1 MVRMPLE
8 ERRRRLI
15 EAAIV
20 IVGESGLGAAS
31 TRAIST
37 HAGMPLAA
45 FHYAFSSQQELMMV
59 ALHTLVDR
67 EIADHGDLE
76 LDGHTQAEA
85 VRSALLMHLTDVD
98 RRLHDYR
105 ALQELSLHAQ
115 HIPGFEDLPAT
126 FRERRTSRIHDK
138 LVQFRD
144 SRQIRFDRPAID
156 IAKGLV
162 LLADGITVSML
173 TGRDADELRD
183 SIKRQLR
190 QP

>member
-1 MVRMPLE
+1 MGGRKSVVRMPLE

-37 HAGMPLAA
+37 HAGMPLAS

-59 ALHTLVDR
+59 ALHTLVER

-76 LDGHTQAEA
+76 LDGHTQTEA

-115 HIPGFEDLPAT
+115 HIPGFEELPAPSASGAPPAFT
-126 FRERRTSRIHDK
+126 TSWSSSATPGR
-138 LVQFRD
+138 
-144 SRQIRFDRPAID
+144 S
-156 IAKGLV
+156 
-162 LLADGITVSML
+162 VS
-173 TGRDADELRD
+173 TGRPSTSPRA
-183 SIKRQLR
+183 SCCS
-190 QP
+190 PTASP